1 LNVTKIPVTSI
12 SVNPITE
19 LEITKDV
26 QIVYTIYPANA
37 TNKGLIFTSSN
48 EAVATV
54 SPTGVITGV
63 SVGSVTITV
72 ASADDLSIVQ
82 EIQMVVTPI
91 KANKDLLYTL
101 IENEVFG
108 AFSVYNKVQSGEIE
122 IGFAAGQVSSLTYNK
137 FLTAWSNAQDVYWD
151 NDATQEEVDDAVMTL
166 YKAIQAMG
174 VVIPED
180 EVPISIDD
188 VVIVEAKV
196 YPTKVSTYVT
206 IEAADIIQYQ
216 LLVQMEKL

>member
-1 LNVTKIPVTSI
+1 
-12 SVNPITE
+12 
-19 LEITKDV
+19 
-26 QIVYTIYPANA
+26 
-37 TNKGLIFTSSN
+37 
-48 EAVATV
+48 
-54 SPTGVITGV
+54 
-63 SVGSVTITV
+63 
-72 ASADDLSIVQ
+72 
-82 EIQMVVTPI
+82 
-91 KANKDLLYTL
+91 LYTL

-108 AFSVYNKVQSGEIE
+108 AYSVYNKVQSGEIE
-122 IGFAAGQVSSLTYNK
+122 IGFAAGQVSPLTYNK

-180 EVPISIDD
+180 EAPISIDD

-206 IEAADIIQYQ
+206 IEAADIISVSIVGTDGKVITTVKVQGNNSVVVPTIG
-216 LLVQMEKL
+216 LVQGNYFVQVVTSHGIIVKQIVK